1 MITTLKEKF
10 VLKPLRERDGGGNN
24 IKPFL
29 ENIKTM

>member
-10 VLKPLRERDGGGNN
+10 VLKPQREKEGEGN